1 MYPFSFLKFN
11 TCVVIFVK
19 RNFIGRIVVG
29 HDDNFIGI
37 GPTTS
42 TTAAFFVLD
51 GLVGPCHNRCLPS
64 SGTVRTSWTAVS
76 WTVSWTVS
84 SSVAA
89 ATTLRQF
96 LTNALGGGRGIGVRG
111 VRSGHN
117 HGCVEFVPS
126 IRETFPQ
133 RVIQRA
139 LQFVHRHGLAEPKK
153 TNKSKPK
160 PNQTIQTKQEHSE
173 NTICNQPPNKKN
185 TATNTTTTTTHGIG
199 NALNLF
205 RVPVPASLFQHVK
218 AGVFLVHGVFPP
230 QALQFL
236 LFFLPLQAGSM
247 GRPQPFHR
255 LRKGRTSRGVSTCES
270 AVRVQ

>member
-1 MYPFSFLKFN
+1 MERNLASTSTMYPGNSNTCSTPVDKDFFFFLKFN

-96 LTNALGGGRGIGVRG
+96 LTNALGGRRGIGVRG

-117 HGCVEFVPS
+117 HGCVKFVPS

-139 LQFVHRHGLAEPKK
+139 LQFIHRHGLEEPKASTK
-153 TNKSKPK
+153 NKPFKPKQTK
-160 PNQTIQTKQEHSE
+160 PNQTGTQ
-173 NTICNQPPNKKN
+173 
-185 TATNTTTTTTHGIG
+185 
-199 NALNLF
+199 
-205 RVPVPASLFQHVK
+205 
-218 AGVFLVHGVFPP
+218 
-230 QALQFL
+230 
-236 LFFLPLQAGSM
+236 
-247 GRPQPFHR
+247 
-255 LRKGRTSRGVSTCES
+255 
-270 AVRVQ
+270 